1 MIIGLAGYAQSGKD
15 TVAEILINRFGY
27 KRVAFADKLK
37 EFAYDTNPI
46 VGYVAGEPITLKH
59 VVDRAG
65 WESAKTNT
73 NIRRYLQDIGLAAR
87 NHFSQ
92 TFWVDQAMR
101 QVTDLKVV
109 ITDVR
114 FINEADT
121 IRLNGGQIWRI
132 QRPGVGA
139 VNGHVSESQMDNY
152 PVDQTF
158 VNDGSIEDLENL
170 IVTRMRG
177 YVLG

>member
-59 VVDRAG
+59 VVDRDG

-139 VNGHVSESQMDNY
+139 VNGHVSESQMDDY
-152 PVDQTF
+152 EVDQTI
-158 VNDGSIEDLENL
+158 VNDGTLDTLELL
-170 IVTRMRG
+170 IQTRMRA
-177 YVLG
+177 YV